1 MEPLAVINNHPD
13 IWQRCRAVEWFEI
26 AVNVLKQVNTDDKT
40 IQIVAVNTVINRAL
54 SAAESLRA
62 ETQESGIDGSR
73 QVACYR
79 TAQLWWKLAEQLKAI
94 DQ

>member
-1 MEPLAVINNHPD
+1 MEPLEVINNHSD

-26 AVNVLKQVNTDDKT
+26 AVNALKQVNIDDKT

-54 SAAESLRA
+54 SAAELLRA
-62 ETQESGIDGSR
+62 ETQEFGIDGNR
-73 QVACYR
+73 QVGCER